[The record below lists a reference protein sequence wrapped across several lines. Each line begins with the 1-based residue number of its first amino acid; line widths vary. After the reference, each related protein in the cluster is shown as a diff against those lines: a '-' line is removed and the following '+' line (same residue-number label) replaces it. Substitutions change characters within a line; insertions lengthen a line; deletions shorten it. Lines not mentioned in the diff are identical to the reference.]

1 MSIGNFILAPM
12 IIYMGYQA
20 SEYDY
25 NDLLVVDKALM
36 LLGVWVLIISLGSII
51 SVSKENDKIMLFVLY
66 NCIISFI
73 LLSVFAIGAISFSDD
88 LLEWIDKHWEEI
100 R

>member
-1 MSIGNFILAPM
+1 VSIGNFILAPM

-36 LLGVWVLIISLGSII
+36 VLGVWVLIISLGSII
-51 SVSKENDKIMLFVLY
+51 SVSKESDKLMLFVLY